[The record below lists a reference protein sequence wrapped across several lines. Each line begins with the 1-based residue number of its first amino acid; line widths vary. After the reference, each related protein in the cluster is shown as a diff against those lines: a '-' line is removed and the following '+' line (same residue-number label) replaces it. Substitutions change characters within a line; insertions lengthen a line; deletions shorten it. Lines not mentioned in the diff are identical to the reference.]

1 MPMEPWQAV
10 ALSLSG
16 LIVPWLGYEALC
28 RSRLGK
34 HDLVVAVILYVA
46 LVALTI
52 LFCNIFSGRGAFIQ
66 IGALIGTIMVA
77 SVFVTIIPN
86 QRKTVAALLSGQSPD
101 PIWGKQAKQRS
112 LHNNYLTLPVV
123 SLMLANHY
131 PLLFGTQYN
140 WVIVAIVLL
149 MGPLIR
155 HFFNSRHAG
164 KGSPWWTWA
173 VAAAGLVAIG
183 WLSAQGPRP
192 VQAAST
198 TAPVRVAFAEA
209 EDIVIARCSMCH
221 AAHPVWDGIPAPPR
235 GVVFDNPADIVRQ
248 ARTIALQAVHS
259 EAMPP
264 GNVTEITS
272 QERATLAGWIA
283 AGAPGR

>member
-1 MPMEPWQAV
+1 M
-10 ALSLSG
+10 
-16 LIVPWLGYEALC
+16 
-28 RSRLGK
+28 
-34 HDLVVAVILYVA
+34 
-46 LVALTI
+46 
-52 LFCNIFSGRGAFIQ
+52 
-66 IGALIGTIMVA
+66 
-77 SVFVTIIPN
+77 
-86 QRKTVAALLSGQSPD
+86 
-101 PIWGKQAKQRS
+101 
-112 LHNNYLTLPVV
+112 
-123 SLMLANHY
+123 
-131 PLLFGTQYN
+131 
-140 WVIVAIVLL
+140 
-149 MGPLIR
+149 
-155 HFFNSRHAG
+155 
-164 KGSPWWTWA
+164 
-173 VAAAGLVAIG
+173 AIG